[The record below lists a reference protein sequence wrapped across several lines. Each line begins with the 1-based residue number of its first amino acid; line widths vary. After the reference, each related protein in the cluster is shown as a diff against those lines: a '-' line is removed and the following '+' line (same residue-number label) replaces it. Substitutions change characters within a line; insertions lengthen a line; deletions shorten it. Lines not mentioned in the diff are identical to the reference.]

1 MKTIILASTSPRRRE
16 LLAGTGLEF
25 EVEAGDFVEGIDED
39 KEPHLLAQRLS
50 LSKALEVAA
59 RRKNAVVIGADTLG
73 VLDGRLLRKPRTE
86 LEARAMLQSMS
97 GRRHTVITG
106 FTIIDTDTGKTVTQS
121 VETAVWFRDLTE
133 PEIEDYVKTGE
144 PMDKAGAYA
153 IQGLGAAFVKRIDGD
168 YFNVMGLP
176 VTELR
181 QALREFGVD
190 FP

>member
-1 MKTIILASTSPRRRE
+1 
-16 LLAGTGLEF
+16 
-25 EVEAGDFVEGIDED
+25 
-39 KEPHLLAQRLS
+39 
-50 LSKALEVAA
+50 
-59 RRKNAVVIGADTLG
+59 
-73 VLDGRLLRKPRTE
+73 
-86 LEARAMLQSMS
+86 MLQSMS

-176 VTELR
+176 VTALR
-181 QALREFGVD
+181 QALRQFGVD
-190 FP
+190 LP